1 MNKKP
6 KYGRRPAA
14 PVPVTLQ
21 VMASSVLI
29 AGPRDIA
36 QNPAKRSPLRQSE
49 GAVGARE
56 AMIPALAGDLDALIP
71 ENAQDRSKKE
81 IATN

>member
-21 VMASSVLI
+21 AMASSVLI

-36 QNPAKRSPLRQSE
+36 QNPAKRSPLRQGE
-49 GAVGARE
+49 GARGP
-56 AMIPALAGDLDALIP
+56 MIPGRASDLDAPIP